1 MPIAHLTT
9 REANFPR
16 LGKIRKGAP
25 QTKNEKGKTV
35 MGKDL
40 DHFRLDSDRPHVMR
54 KFQEVYGS
62 EPREI
67 NVWLPYQTVQEN
79 FDPWMKEYT
88 TGALKRQ
95 CDGNN
100 QVIWLEGKSY
110 KGIYNDDAPIPC
122 AKKVGQSCKCKETG
136 QLRVMIRELFQEG
149 IIGYFDVETHSK
161 WDIITL
167 QSNLEAAYRLRPN
180 LCGIPFVL
188 RRSLS
193 NISTPMEDK
202 RVRTDK
208 WLLTIEPDA
217 TWVQK
222 QFQDMYQS
230 AIGESAEPIAIPA
243 ATELL
248 LEAAVDEEFISR
260 DVALKLWNAAQAIG
274 HDKESAKK
282 VLESFGIE
290 SFAEIP
296 IDLTEKIEEAFVSA
310 MPPAKP
316 KRNLMSIVDQIE
328 QNEEAIAVEATV
340 YREPAPALD

>member
-9 REANFPR
+9 KEANFPR
-16 LGKIRKGAP
+16 LGKIRKGSP
-25 QTKNEKGKTV
+25 KVNGQ

-40 DHFRLDSDRPHVMR
+40 DHFRMDSDRYNVME
-54 KFQEVYGS
+54 KFRDVYGD
-62 EPREI
+62 EPKEI
-67 NVWLPYQTVQEN
+67 RVWLPYQTVEEN

-122 AKKVGQSCKCKETG
+122 AKKIGQTCGCKETG
-136 QLRVMIRELFQEG
+136 QLRVMVKELFQEG
-149 IIGYFDVETHSK
+149 VIGYFDVETHSK

-180 LCGIPFVL
+180 LCGIPFIL
-188 RRSLS
+188 RRSPS
-193 NISTPMEDK
+193 KISTPMGKDSRS
-202 RVRTDK
+202 RVEK

-230 AIGESAEPIAIPA
+230 AIGGSPEPMAIPA
-243 ATELL
+243 SAELY
-248 LEAAVDEEFISR
+248 LEGTIDDEVEEFISR
-260 DVALKLWNAAQAIG
+260 EAAAKLWNAAQAIG
-274 HDKESAKK
+274 HDQQSVKA
-282 VLESFGIE
+282 VLDRFGIE
-290 SFAEIP
+290 SFAAIP
-296 IDLTEKIEEAFVSA
+296 IGLVQQLEEALVS
-310 MPPAKP
+310 P
-316 KRNLMSIVDQIE
+316 KR
-328 QNEEAIAVEATV
+328 
-340 YREPAPALD
+340 EPVPVPSLD